1 MKELISKLNEI
12 QKKLIAPKGQYN
24 AFGKY
29 KYRSCEDILEGVKP
43 LLDDVVLIVSDDVV
57 MVGDRYYIQATAK
70 ITDGENEISNTAFA
84 RESLTK
90 KGMDDAQVTGSASSY
105 ARKIAL
111 SGLLLIDDNKDPDTQ
126 PPVKNDYKAI
136 ARMTEE
142 ITSLSAEKTKTY
154 GREEKVE
161 FMQRVLLV
169 KNFNE
174 LSSKS
179 ESDLERIIENI
190 KRYKS

>member
-1 MKELISKLNEI
+1 M
-12 QKKLIAPKGQYN
+12 
-24 AFGKY
+24 
-29 KYRSCEDILEGVKP
+29 
-43 LLDDVVLIVSDDVV
+43 
-57 MVGDRYYIQATAK
+57 
-70 ITDGENEISNTAFA
+70 
-84 RESLTK
+84 
-90 KGMDDAQVTGSASSY
+90 
-105 ARKIAL
+105 
-111 SGLLLIDDNKDPDTQ
+111 
-126 PPVKNDYKAI
+126 NDYKAI